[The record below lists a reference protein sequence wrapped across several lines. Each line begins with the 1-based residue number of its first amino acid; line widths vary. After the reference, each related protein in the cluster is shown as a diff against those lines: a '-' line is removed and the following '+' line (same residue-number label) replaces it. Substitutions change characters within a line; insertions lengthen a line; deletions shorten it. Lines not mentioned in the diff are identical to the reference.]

1 MTKTI
6 RILVANRPKLMRDL
20 VVSILTE
27 QPDMELVGEVS
38 EEEEEDI
45 PRRIRE
51 TTPDLIVIALQ
62 DPFRPPALCETVLH
76 QYPDVAVIAVAEQ
89 ANRCVCYWAV
99 ANIESRAIELSERGF
114 LAAVR
119 NMAERIG
126 TQSRYASS

>member
-45 PRRIRE
+45 SRRIRE

-76 QYPDVAVIAVAEQ
+76 QYPDVAVIAVAEHVDHLEGKDVGIIDMQ
-89 ANRCVCYWAV
+89 VEPFPVSYTHLTLPTNREV
-99 ANIESRAIELSERGF
+99 
-114 LAAVR
+114 
-119 NMAERIG
+119 
-126 TQSRYASS
+126 